1 MDNPLLFISTC
12 TVYHVAKT
20 VVDWV
25 EQNYSPEKTVFDLK
39 RTSGGQSL
47 W

>member
-1 MDNPLLFISTC
+1 MDDPLLFIS

-39 RTSGGQSL
+39 RISGGQSL